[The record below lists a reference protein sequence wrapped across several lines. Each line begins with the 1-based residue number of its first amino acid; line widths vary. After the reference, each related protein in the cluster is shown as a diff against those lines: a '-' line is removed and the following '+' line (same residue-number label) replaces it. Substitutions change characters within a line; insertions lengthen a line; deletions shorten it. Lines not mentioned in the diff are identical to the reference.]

1 MSDST
6 MNTIDLVLC
15 VPMGTVLRTRRCLL
29 RCPVFDDAPR
39 LLSAFRSP
47 HFPRL
52 LPLGQI
58 RTRTG
63 VESWI
68 NEILTAWENESAYTW
83 SVERAEDIGVLG
95 QVTLSKSEGQN
106 HWAIAF
112 WIHPDSWG
120 HGYATEASA
129 RVMEFAFLELVATSI
144 RAGAATWNLTSMR
157 VLEKLGMI
165 PVGDNP
171 KGYVIKGEAVPTKEY
186 EISNNGWHYLRER
199 GLLVQDSTS
208 R

>member
-1 MSDST
+1 MREK
-6 MNTIDLVLC
+6 TIC
-15 VPMGTVLRTRRCLL
+15 VPTSTVLRTRRCLL
-29 RCPVFDDAPR
+29 RCPVFADASR

-58 RTRTG
+58 STRAG

-68 NEILTAWENESAYTW
+68 NETCTAWENESAYTW

-95 QVTLSKSEGQN
+95 QVTLCMSDRKN
-106 HWAIAF
+106 RWALSF

-120 HGYATEASA
+120 QGYATEASA
-129 RVMEFAFLELVATSI
+129 RVMEFAFVELRATSI
-144 RAGAATWNLTSMR
+144 WAGAAKWNATSLR

-165 PVGDNP
+165 PIGDNP
-171 KGYVIKGEAVPTKEY
+171 KGYVIRGEAVPTREY
-186 EISNNGWHYLRER
+186 EISSNGWHYLRER
-199 GLLVQDSTS
+199 GLLVEQNSLS
-208 R
+208 